1 VAFVMLNSFQSA
13 FVIVASVASALFLVA
28 VLNRLWPSDNRKL
41 LNDVTGW
48 QLGVLGTT
56 YGVILGFML
65 YTAWEG
71 FRAAQSDANLEATAM
86 LNVYRLSSGLPAAEK
101 AAIQELARK
110 YERVVVN
117 QEWPAMQ
124 RQTEDFAAS
133 LVLTRMWDVLGA
145 TKTESVLESNSIDH
159 IQYAMSNLAERRNM
173 RDEQRSNGV
182 PALLWALLVLGGGA
196 TIVSSCILGNDKKW
210 LHYCQ
215 VGALT
220 FLIVTTLCAIADLA
234 RPYEGAVAVQPSA
247 FIRALEIMQ
256 MPKTP

>member
-1 VAFVMLNSFQSA
+1 MLSSVQSA
-13 FVIVASVASALFLVA
+13 LVIIFSVVSALLLVA
-28 VLNRLWPSDNRKL
+28 LLNRLWPIDSRKL

-65 YTAWEG
+65 YTVWEG
-71 FRAAQSDANLEATAM
+71 FRAAQIDANLEATSM
-86 LNVYRLSSGLPAAEK
+86 LNVYRLAEGLPSPQRETM
-101 AAIQELARK
+101 QDLARR
-110 YERVVVN
+110 YEVVVVE

-124 RQTEDFAAS
+124 HQIEDRAAS
-133 LVLTRMWDVLGA
+133 VVLGSMWRVLA
-145 TKTESVLESNSIDH
+145 SVKIDSISTGNSVDH

-173 RDEQRSNGV
+173 RDQQRTNQLPG
-182 PALLWALLVLGGGA
+182 LLWLLLVLGGGA

-220 FLIVTTLCAIADLA
+220 FVIVTALAGIADLA
-234 RPYEGAVAVQPSA
+234 RPYEGAVAVEPSA
-247 FIRALEIMQ
+247 FVRAVQAMKPPPESQ
-256 MPKTP
+256 

>member
-1 VAFVMLNSFQSA
+1 MLSSVQSA
-13 FVIVASVASALFLVA
+13 LVIILSVVSALLLVA
-28 VLNRLWPSDNRKL
+28 LLNRLWPIDSRKL

-65 YTAWEG
+65 YTVWEG
-71 FRAAQSDANLEATAM
+71 FRAAQIDANLEATSM
-86 LNVYRLSSGLPAAEK
+86 LNVYRLADGLPSPQRETM
-101 AAIQELARK
+101 QDLARR
-110 YERVVVN
+110 YEVVVVE

-124 RQTEDFAAS
+124 HQIEDRAAS
-133 LVLTRMWDVLGA
+133 VVLGNMWRVLA
-145 TKTESVLESNSIDH
+145 SVKIDSISTGNSVDH

-173 RDEQRSNGV
+173 RDQQRTNQLPG
-182 PALLWALLVLGGGA
+182 LLWLLLVLGGAA

-220 FLIVTTLCAIADLA
+220 FVIVTALAGIADLA
-234 RPYEGAVAVQPSA
+234 RPYEGAVAVEPSA
-247 FIRALEIMQ
+247 FVRAVQGMTPP
-256 MPKTP
+256 PKPQ

>member
-1 VAFVMLNSFQSA
+1 MLSSFQSA
-13 FVIVASVASALFLVA
+13 VVIVLSVAGALLLV
-28 VLNRLWPSDNRKL
+28 VLLNRLWPIDHRKL

-65 YTAWEG
+65 YTVWEG
-71 FRAAQSDANLEATAM
+71 FRAAQIDANLEATSM
-86 LNVYRLSSGLPAAEK
+86 LNVYRLAEGLPSPQ
-101 AAIQELARK
+101 QEAMRDLAKK
-110 YERVVVN
+110 YEAAVVN

-124 RQTEDFAAS
+124 RQQEDRAAS
-133 LVLTRMWDVLGA
+133 VVLGKMWRVLA
-145 TKTESVLESNSIDH
+145 SVKVESMAIANSVDH

-173 RDEQRSNGV
+173 RDQQRTNQLPG
-182 PALLWALLVLGGGA
+182 LLWLLLVLGGLA

-220 FLIVTTLCAIADLA
+220 FVIITSLAAIADLA
-234 RPYEGAVAVQPSA
+234 RPYQGAVAVEPSA
-247 FIRALEIMQ
+247 FVHALESMER
-256 MPKTP
+256 PSSP